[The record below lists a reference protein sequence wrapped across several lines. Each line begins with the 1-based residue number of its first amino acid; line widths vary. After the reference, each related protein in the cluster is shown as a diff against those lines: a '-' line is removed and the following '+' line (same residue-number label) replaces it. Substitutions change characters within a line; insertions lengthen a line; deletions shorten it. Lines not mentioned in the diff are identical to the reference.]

1 MRKNLIILALLSFS
15 ASRAFALTLEDAVSK
30 ALENNISIKRE
41 KITLEAAERTSKHS
55 WNTVL
60 PSLSVSANDE
70 ITIPE
75 MQNNFGLEGK
85 AAISISSDFV
95 ASIKKAQADYEAARI
110 SYEEAVS
117 EIISQVKTSYFSL
130 IYEKE
135 NLNFL
140 RENLENAKRQT
151 EQNEERFKRGTLS
164 ELEYLS
170 SKVAYEK
177 LKPELKAQEITY
189 KNNLKAFYLI
199 LGMEDVETENQIAP
213 EGTLEIFLNKYT
225 AFFNNSMIHD
235 TAENVRNGHVP
246 SLQFLEKQLEASKK
260 EVTKT
265 KLSVWGPSVNLSYS
279 LSPVL
284 SGDEKGGFKQ
294 SAAIGLSLPLENL
307 LPFSQGADSI
317 KTAEDSVKDLT
328 LQLEEKSKSVSTEF
342 SSILTSLEQKKESI
356 STLKDFIL
364 LAQKNYSA
372 AQYSYSKG
380 TMELL
385 ALQNAAK
392 ENLEAKLNLQNEFL
406 ENLKLYISLEKLC
419 GKNALMED

>member
-15 ASRAFALTLEDAVSK
+15 ASGAFALTLEDAVSK

-85 AAISISSDFV
+85 AAISISSDYFV
-95 ASIKKAQADYEAARI
+95 SIKKAQADYEAARI

-140 RENLENAKRQT
+140 RENLENAKRQA

-177 LKPELKAQEITY
+177 LKPELKAQELSY
-189 KNNLKAFYLI
+189 KNDLKNFCLV
-199 LGMEDVETENQIAP
+199 LGINENDAELSPQGSLENFISQYRTFFDETMMKNISEDLSDEK
-213 EGTLEIFLNKYT
+213 L
-225 AFFNNSMIHD
+225 
-235 TAENVRNGHVP
+235 P
-246 SLQFLEKQLEASKK
+246 SVLLLKKQLEASQK
-260 EVTKT
+260 EVSKT
-265 KLSVWGPSVNLSYS
+265 KLSAWGPSLNLSYS
-279 LSPVL
+279 MNPVI
-284 SGDEKGGFKQ
+284 SGADKGSIKQ
-294 SAAIGLSLPLENL
+294 SAAIGLTLPLENF

-317 KTAEDSVKDLT
+317 KAAQDSVKDLQ
-328 LQLEEKSKSVSTEF
+328 LQLEEKIKTVNADYNS
-342 SSILTSLEQKKESI
+342 LLNSLEQKDESI
-356 STLKDFIL
+356 KSLKAFVQL
-364 LAQKNYSA
+364 TQQNYKA
-372 AQYSYSKG
+372 AQLSYSKG

-385 ALQNAAK
+385 SMQNAAK
-392 ENLEAKLNLQNEFL
+392 ESLEAKLNLQNEFL
-406 ENLKLYISLEKLC
+406 ENLKLYINLEKLT
-419 GKNALMED
+419 GKEVIR